1 MYTSVGGNEARGGA
15 LLLTWLEENYE
26 AVRQFYGDTFV
37 TNVKTMLRGFPEESS
52 TEAEHQRLQ
61 ARIDNEFA
69 FNLFQAVLWI
79 RIRRD
84 RIFLSLL
91 DADPLVRGTDPDPLV
106 RGTDPDPLVTRY
118 ISGSGSSYHQAK
130 IVRLYDFLS

>member
-1 MYTSVGGNEARGGA
+1 MYTAVGGNEARGGA

-69 FNLFQAVLWI
+69 FNLFRAV
-79 RIRRD
+79 
-84 RIFLSLL
+84 FVV
-91 DADPLVRGTDPDPLV
+91 PDPDPQ
-106 RGTDPDPLVTRY
+106 DPFVFGPPRPGSASQWCITA
-118 ISGSGSSYHQAK
+118 SGS
-130 IVRLYDFLS
+130 

>member
-1 MYTSVGGNEARGGA
+1 MYTAVGGNEARGGA

-61 ARIDNEFA
+61 ARIDNELHLTSPEQCCGSGFE
-69 FNLFQAVLWI
+69 
-79 RIRRD
+79 
-84 RIFLSLL
+84 
-91 DADPLVRGTDPDPLV
+91 
-106 RGTDPDPLVTRY
+106 
-118 ISGSGSSYHQAK
+118 SGSAISVCLWASWNRLLLSSSK
-130 IVRLYDFLS
+130 RRITLIPSVL

>member
-1 MYTSVGGNEARGGA
+1 VLNGYFLFVRNQDKRTVYTAVGGNEARGGA

-61 ARIDNEFA
+61 ARIDNEFP
-69 FNLFQAVLWI
+69 FNLFRAVFVVL
-79 RIRRD
+79 
-84 RIFLSLL
+84 
-91 DADPLVRGTDPDPLV
+91 DPDPQ
-106 RGTDPDPLVTRY
+106 DPFVLGPPRP
-118 ISGSGSSYHQAK
+118 GSASQ
-130 IVRLYDFLS
+130 